1 MRAAQE
7 GKRHG
12 PAGDSSAPAAS
23 GGTRAAIHGH
33 IAARIDRLPL
43 TRVQW
48 LLAILVEVTW
58 GFIIFDTDGIG
69 ARLYPFVW
77 RPAHIIDVYQYAVIQ
92 ALQVGAGILLG
103 VYIMSWVA
111 DRHGRRPAILL
122 ATLLGGLC
130 IWPFAYVTNFW
141 GMVVLSVLST
151 LGVGGIV
158 ATHSVYLSEMTS
170 PLVRN
175 KVLLASQGVT
185 ALVAVGVNLL
195 ASGSSR
201 RHWQSFLWIS
211 AAVEIIVLL
220 PLLYWTL
227 PESPRWLEAHGHH
240 AEAERVMEEYEQRC
254 QRYSLVPLAEPRGA
268 DNPVVMAS
276 SGSLEGAVH
285 QPRLPQP
292 HLGADRVLDGR
303 LCRSDLRR
311 RRVLRRFTWWI
322 MAARRTAVF
331 GTVAAA
337 YMALFVGFQINA
349 RLGERVER
357 RDVIALMAL
366 LFAACWIVAWLVPTL
381 TVIAVCF
388 VISRV
393 GTGLF
398 LFNLYNYT
406 AVAYPTRIRSVAF
419 AWTDGLGHLGAWGG
433 VTLLGPLYQLGPN
446 HLGWILWIVVPG
458 ALLPALLI
466 RGLGIKQ
473 ARAVLEQ
480 VSR

>member
-1 MRAAQE
+1 MAQAV
-7 GKRHG
+7 GSSG
-12 PAGDSSAPAAS
+12 PVAS
-23 GGTRAAIHGH
+23 DRTRAAIHGH

-48 LLAILVEVTW
+48 NLAILVEVTW

-77 RPAHIIDVYQYAVIQ
+77 RPNHVIDVYQYAVIQ

-103 VYIMSWVA
+103 AFIMSWVA
-111 DRHGRRPAILL
+111 DRYGRRPAILL
-122 ATLLGGLC
+122 ATLLGGFC

-141 GMVVLSVLST
+141 AMVVLSVLST

-185 ALVAVGVNLL
+185 ALVAAAVNMMAFWLIP
-195 ASGSSR
+195 A
-201 RHWQSFLWIS
+201 HWQFFLWIS
-211 AAVEIIVLL
+211 AAVEIIILL
-220 PLLYWTL
+220 PLLYWQL
-227 PESPRWLEAHGHH
+227 PESPRWLEAHGRH
-240 AEAERVMEEYEQRC
+240 EDAERAMAEYEQRC
-254 QRYSLVPLAEPRGA
+254 GRYSTAPLAEPVGA
-268 DNPVVMAS
+268 DNPVVMA
-276 SGSLEGAVH
+276 GKGAWKELFTSPEYRSRTWV
-285 QPRLPQP
+285 LIICWL
-292 HLGADRVLDGR
+292 LGYAGLIYGVGAFFGVYMVDHGG
-303 LCRSDLRR
+303 
-311 RRVLRRFTWWI
+311 
-322 MAARRTAVF
+322 TAHIVF
-331 GTVAAA
+331 GTVAVA
-337 YMALFVGFQINA
+337 YIALFIGFQVNA

-357 RDVIALMAL
+357 RDVIAVMAI
-366 LFAACWIVAWLVPTL
+366 LFAACWVVAWLVPSL
-381 TVIAVCF
+381 PVIAVCF
-388 VISRV
+388 IISRI

-406 AVAYPTRIRSVAF
+406 AVAYPTRIRASAF

-433 VTLLGPLYQLGPN
+433 VTLLGPLYVLGPN
-446 HLGWILWIVVPG
+446 HLGWILWIILPG

>member
-1 MRAAQE
+1 MSQINT
-7 GKRHG
+7 
-12 PAGDSSAPAAS
+12 AS
-23 GGTRAAIHGH
+23 NQSHIHGR

-48 LLAILVEVTW
+48 QLAVLVEVTW

-77 RPAHIIDVYQYAVIQ
+77 RPHHIIDVYQYAVIQ

-103 VYIMSWVA
+103 VYLMSWIA
-111 DRHGRRPAILL
+111 DRYGRRPAILI
-122 ATLLGGLC
+122 ATLLGGFC

-141 GMVVLSVLST
+141 GMVVLSVAST

-175 KVLLASQGVT
+175 KVLLASQGLT
-185 ALVAVGVNLL
+185 ALVAVTINLL
-195 ASGSSR
+195 ALWLIPSQ
-201 RHWQSFLWIS
+201 WQAFLWIS
-211 AAVEIIVLL
+211 AAVEIIILL
-220 PLLYWTL
+220 PLLYSYL
-227 PESPRWLEAHGHH
+227 PESPRWLEAHGRHD
-240 AEAERVMEEYEQRC
+240 EAERAMAAYEQRC
-254 QRYSLVPLAEPRGA
+254 QRYLSEPLTVPSGA
-268 DNPVVMAS
+268 DNPVIMAS
-276 SGSLEGAVH
+276 PGAWKELFTNPQYRSRTCVLIACWMAGYAGLIYGVGAFFAVYMVDHGGSAHG
-285 QPRLPQP
+285 
-292 HLGADRVLDGR
+292 
-303 LCRSDLRR
+303 
-311 RRVLRRFTWWI
+311 
-322 MAARRTAVF
+322 VF
-331 GTVAAA
+331 GTLAAA
-337 YMALFVGFQINA
+337 YVVLFIGFQVNA
-349 RLGERVER
+349 RLGESVER
-357 RDVIALMAL
+357 RDVIAAMAT
-366 LFAACWIVAWLVPTL
+366 LFAVCWIAAWLVPNVW
-381 TVIAVCF
+381 VIALCF
-388 VISRV
+388 IISRI

-433 VTLLGPLYQLGPN
+433 VTLLGPLYEYGPN

-458 ALLPALLI
+458 ALLPAVLI